1 MAGQNVDSLEVRI
14 EASAASANAAIKAL
28 QNSLKSLR
36 GTLNGIIS
44 DVGKDAFKGLIQNA
58 NKVES
63 TMKKVAKATD
73 TSKWKFSSPNLAGFN
88 ASALNMYVRAAEKKY
103 DSLQQKMQKATAL
116 GKVTPSLQ
124 YDFKQAEQNLRA
136 SKAEQANRIVEA
148 QKALEIADA
157 EERKERA
164 RKRAE
169 EAAKREAEAEAG
181 VSRTIAQ
188 AVGHARALA
197 QAREKANTSGITLP
211 NDTPYT
217 RQDKIDNARAQA
229 NAARTLEFLDKNPEV
244 RRQVLNASV
253 TEGPLI
259 VERAMKAAESATKAT
274 TAATN
279 GYTSSA
285 AKQYAA
291 FRKLSQES
299 DALTKK
305 QKSLQNAISVKK
317 ATGEDYTKEASAL
330 EKVSARLDEVINK
343 KSRYQGMR
351 NLRAVDIEAI
361 KQAEAERREAEAAQL
376 AAERQ
381 ERLRS
386 AIEATKA
393 AFQRIWHAIAT
404 TVSHTWR
411 LVSALNG
418 AHKSSEKSG
427 MSFKKLAKFLIRY
440 GFGMRSFFFLFR
452 RLRRGMKE
460 GFEHLGTYSTE
471 AQQAIYGLKA
481 SVETLKNAFA
491 AGFSNLLGPVTNF
504 LQGVIN
510 AIASALN
517 AIGRF
522 IAALGG
528 KGFAIQAIKV
538 SADEMKALD
547 KNTGGAA
554 SSAKKLDK
562 ALSVLPFDELNQLNG
577 DKNSSGS
584 GGGGGG
590 SSANSLSASQM
601 FETVALDG
609 EEYIQQLGQR
619 IRDAFLSKDWQT
631 LGEVLA
637 DPINKGVDALQDKL
651 DWTKNKPKIEA
662 FTTGVTTTF
671 NSLVKNV
678 NWSKIG
684 LTISSAI
691 NDITGAITGLVD
703 GTDWETL
710 GSSIGTAFNT
720 LLENTDWEKLG
731 ETVFARI
738 KVVLETAAGFIEKAD
753 WSKVGE
759 AIGNFIIGALN
770 NINLPRL
777 GEVLGEL
784 INGGF
789 RALKGIIDAGAL
801 GRFVSDFTTGIAN
814 LFTTIEWDEVGKII
828 GDGLASINWGEALV
842 NLGTAFWDA
851 FTGLL
856 KGLAESDGGLIAI
869 LLGGGFIGGSVL
881 KKFLFG
887 SGGAAAA
894 GAGGGFAGKLY
905 KGISALGGGGAP
917 GFLLS
922 MLGIMGGTMAFGGI
936 SHLVSNRGENGQ
948 KLFYVSPS
956 KDWGMTPEEIRQTGM
971 TEEQLGEWLESQ
983 GVKASWNKNMSD
995 EYGGKQKKAF
1005 AYDLIEK
1012 AKAAGKS
1019 SLKAFSTSFKG
1030 ALKRFTNEKDL
1041 QKQMNAMMGETA
1053 GITSTGGQSA
1063 VNEYIAGITSK
1074 KSIISSSIAPV
1085 VSAITSAFDISG
1097 KTKAKGA
1104 SATSSWFTGANDKY
1118 KQETATKI
1126 ADLATKIANKFDKD
1140 STIKGYGKTG
1150 AQAFVDGIKGYKPP
1164 ENAFSSLFSNIKTA
1178 MLSDSAK
1185 KTLTDAGQSLA
1196 GWVVGGFKSVAF
1208 PPLSI
1213 SVSSSQLGTDAERA
1227 EQLSRR
1233 NAGRATSIIS
1243 NAVKI
1248 GWFGKGGLF
1257 DSSTIIG
1264 YGVGEAGK
1272 EAIIPLEN
1280 RRTMGMIADSI
1291 LGGYGT
1297 QGIADQIVRGVTEA
1311 MMMASRSQQINV
1323 NATLYTEDNEVLA
1336 RAVNKGN
1343 RAITYRESA
1352 LAYSGV

>member
-1 MAGQNVDSLEVRI
+1 MAQIDSLEVRI
-14 EASAASANAAIKAL
+14 EAN
-28 QNSLKSLR
+28 
-36 GTLNGIIS
+36 
-44 DVGKDAFKGLIQNA
+44 
-58 NKVES
+58 
-63 TMKKVAKATD
+63 
-73 TSKWKFSSPNLAGFN
+73 
-88 ASALNMYVRAAEKKY
+88 
-103 DSLQQKMQKATAL
+103 
-116 GKVTPSLQ
+116 
-124 YDFKQAEQNLRA
+124 A
-136 SKAEQANRIVEA
+136 SKAAA
-148 QKALEIADA
+148 QVSELSSKLRQTSKAISE
-157 EERKERA
+157 
-164 RKRAE
+164 
-169 EAAKREAEAEAG
+169 
-181 VSRTIAQ
+181 VAQ
-188 AVGHARALA
+188 QSSKLGNL
-197 QAREKANTSGITLP
+197 
-211 NDTPYT
+211 
-217 RQDKIDNARAQA
+217 
-229 NAARTLEFLDKNPEV
+229 
-244 RRQVLNASV
+244 
-253 TEGPLI
+253 
-259 VERAMKAAESATKAT
+259 TKAT
-274 TAATN
+274 SAGKT
-279 GYTSSA
+279 GYVSSVA
-285 AKQYAA
+285 LSYA
-291 FRKLSQES
+291 RGLQKLREYTTEYE
-299 DALTKK
+299 ALKRK
-305 QKSLQNAISVKK
+305 QKSLEGKIAIADALGNEKGANEARLQYARISAAIDDVLKK
-317 ATGEDYTKEASAL
+317 RAQFENMNTFKAVRPGDSAETDNQAGAFDRLKSAL
-330 EKVSARLDEVINK
+330 GRVS
-343 KSRYQGMR
+343 
-351 NLRAVDIEAI
+351 
-361 KQAEAERREAEAAQL
+361 EAASRARAFL
-376 AAERQ
+376 SNIVGV
-381 ERLRS
+381 LRNVGS
-386 AIEATKA
+386 AIGSA
-393 AFQRIWHAIAT
+393 
-404 TVSHTWR
+404 VSHVWK

-619 IRDAFLSKDWQT
+619 IREAFLSKDWQT

-637 DPINKGVDALQDKL
+637 DPINKFVDNLYDKL
-651 DWTKNKPKIEA
+651 NWNKNKPKIQA
-662 FTTGVTTTF
+662 FTKGVTETF

-678 NWSKIG
+678 NWRKIG
-684 LTISSAI
+684 FTISSAI

-703 GTDWETL
+703 GTDWGTL
-710 GSSIGTAFNT
+710 GSSIGSAFNAVLNT
-720 LLENTDWEKLG
+720 TDWVALG
-731 ETVFARI
+731 KTVFSKI
-738 KVVLETAAGFIEKAD
+738 KVVLETAAGFIETTD
-753 WSKVGE
+753 WSAVGT
-759 AIGNFIIGALN
+759 AFGNFILGALE
-770 NINLPRL
+770 NINLPKI
-777 GEVLGEL
+777 G
-784 INGGF
+784 
-789 RALKGIIDAGAL
+789 
-801 GRFVSDFTTGIAN
+801 TTLAN
-814 LFTTIEWDEVGKII
+814 LLNGAMEAAIALLQSGAVGKIVSDLGDMLVNFASSVNWENVGYTI
-828 GDGLASINWGEALV
+828 GQALASIDWGKAIADV
-842 NLGTAFWDA
+842 ATAVWKA

-856 KGLAESDGGLIAI
+856 GGLAESDGGMIALLIGGGYLGGKALGA
-869 LLGGGFIGGSVL
+869 LLGGGGSGVVGGLAHVLAEAIRAHPVAAAVTFILGGAILAAINNGGSEGFVSRTNFKDYGLSEEELKALEQQGYSRATIAAQL
-881 KKFLFG
+881 KKGYGVDNYKKL
-887 SGGAAAA
+887 AAEQIAVNKKYA
-894 GAGGGFAGKLY
+894 KL
-905 KGISALGGGGAP
+905 S
-917 GFLLS
+917 
-922 MLGIMGGTMAFGGI
+922 
-936 SHLVSNRGENGQ
+936 VN
-948 KLFYVSPS
+948 
-956 KDWGMTPEEIRQTGM
+956 
-971 TEEQLGEWLESQ
+971 
-983 GVKASWNKNMSD
+983 
-995 EYGGKQKKAF
+995 AF
-1005 AYDLIEK
+1005 ATQFNK
-1012 AKAAGKS
+1012 
-1019 SLKAFSTSFKG
+1019 SLKT
-1030 ALKRFTNEKDL
+1030 FTNQRDM
-1041 QKQMNAMMGETA
+1041 QKQMNIMMDETV
-1053 GITSTGGQSA
+1053 GITGTGGQRA
-1063 VNEYIAGITSK
+1063 VNEYIAGMDKGKETNKSRLTSLMNN
-1074 KSIISSSIAPV
+1074 IL
-1085 VSAITSAFDISG
+1085 SAFNISG
-1097 KTKAKGA
+1097 KIKTDGA
-1104 SATSSWFTGANDKY
+1104 NATTSWFNGANEKYNQTVSSELSKLTDKFAGKY
-1118 KQETATKI
+1118 
-1126 ADLATKIANKFDKD
+1126 NKD
-1140 STIKGYGKTG
+1140 STIKGYGASG
-1150 AQAFVDGIKGYKPP
+1150 AQAYVDGVNGYKLPS
-1164 ENAFSSLFSNIKTA
+1164 NAFSKLFSDIKLN
-1178 MLSDSAK
+1178 MLSADAK

-1257 DSSTIIG
+1257 DASTIIG

>member
-1 MAGQNVDSLEVRI
+1 MAQIDSLEVRI
-14 EASAASANAAIKAL
+14 EASAAKASNAIHAL
-28 QNSLKSLR
+28 QANLRSLR
-36 GTLNGIIS
+36 GTLESTIS
-44 DVGKDAFKGLIQNA
+44 ILGKDVFKDLIQNA
-58 NKVES
+58 DKVETS
-63 TMKKVAKATD
+63 MRKVSKAAKEIDFSKIAAPSFSGMSLPKVQKFLEDQEKALQKFRDKAAKDEAIGGKVPIGTQYDIEKAKVNVAAAKEEIAARQEAMQLAFQAQEAKRLEQEEAKRLAEQAEREANALKEAAGTSLTLKQELEQAAEAQRKTAEAIDNYGKSGGASPIPIDERIKAAQDSVKNMGKIDSDTYATAKAAVERYGKAIEQTANKID
-73 TSKWKFSSPNLAGFN
+73 LMQVKSGQMSNPQIDAEQSKLDNLRVAYEQ
-88 ASALNMYVRAAEKKY
+88 ALAVMQRYEAQNPPSMFARIRAAVNTA
-103 DSLQQKMQKATAL
+103 ATAL
-116 GKVTPSLQ
+116 S
-124 YDFKQAEQNLRA
+124 DFK
-136 SKAEQANRIVEA
+136 
-148 QKALEIADA
+148 
-157 EERKERA
+157 ERLSAIWNVMQRLI
-164 RKRAE
+164 
-169 EAAKREAEAEAG
+169 
-181 VSRTIAQ
+181 SPI
-188 AVGHARALA
+188 
-197 QAREKANTSGITLP
+197 
-211 NDTPYT
+211 
-217 RQDKIDNARAQA
+217 
-229 NAARTLEFLDKNPEV
+229 
-244 RRQVLNASV
+244 ASV
-253 TEGPLI
+253 
-259 VERAMKAAESATKAT
+259 
-274 TAATN
+274 
-279 GYTSSA
+279 
-285 AKQYAA
+285 
-291 FRKLSQES
+291 
-299 DALTKK
+299 
-305 QKSLQNAISVKK
+305 
-317 ATGEDYTKEASAL
+317 
-330 EKVSARLDEVINK
+330 
-343 KSRYQGMR
+343 
-351 NLRAVDIEAI
+351 
-361 KQAEAERREAEAAQL
+361 
-376 AAERQ
+376 
-381 ERLRS
+381 
-386 AIEATKA
+386 
-393 AFQRIWHAIAT
+393 
-404 TVSHTWR
+404 VSHTWK

-427 MSFKKLAKFLIRY
+427 SSFKKLAKFLIRY

-452 RLRRGMKE
+452 RLRKGMKE
-460 GFEHLGTYSTE
+460 GFEHLGTYSSE

-577 DKNSSGS
+577 DKNSGGS

-637 DPINKGVDALQDKL
+637 DPINKFVDNLYDKL
-651 DWTKNKPKIEA
+651 NWEKNKPKIKA
-662 FTTGVTTTF
+662 FTDGVTQTF

-691 NDITGAITGLVD
+691 NDITTAITGLVD
-703 GTDWETL
+703 GTDWGTL

-720 LLENTDWEKLG
+720 LLNNTDWAALG
-731 ETVFARI
+731 KMIFSRI
-738 KVVLETAAGFIEKAD
+738 KIVLETAAGFIETTD
-753 WSKVGE
+753 WSAVGT
-759 AIGNFIIGALN
+759 AFGNFILGALE
-770 NINLPRL
+770 NINLPKI
-777 GEVLGEL
+777 G
-784 INGGF
+784 
-789 RALKGIIDAGAL
+789 
-801 GRFVSDFTTGIAN
+801 TTLAN
-814 LFTTIEWDEVGKII
+814 LLNGAMEAAIALLQSGAVGKIVSDLGDMLVNFATNVDWENVGYTI
-828 GDGLASINWGEALV
+828 GKALASIDWGKALADV
-842 NLGTAFWDA
+842 ATAAWTA

-856 KGLAESDGGLIAI
+856 KGLIGSGGMGVAAI
-869 LLGGGFIGGSVL
+869 LGGGYLGSKVL
-881 KKFLFG
+881 KDILG
-887 SGGAAAA
+887 GGAA
-894 GAGGGFAGKLY
+894 GGGHSLATTLASVLATAIKAHPVVA
-905 KGISALGGGGAP
+905 ALTAVIGGV
-917 GFLLS
+917 L
-922 MLGIMGGTMAFGGI
+922 
-936 SHLVSNRGENGQ
+936 
-948 KLFYVSPS
+948 LFYNPNGAKEFAERTDFEGYGLSEAEL
-956 KDWGMTPEEIRQTGM
+956 KAL
-971 TEEQLGEWLESQ
+971 EQQ
-983 GVKASWNKNMSD
+983 GYSRATIAAQLKKGYGVDNYKKIAAEQISVNKKYAKLSVN
-995 EYGGKQKKAF
+995 AF
-1005 AYDLIEK
+1005 ATQFNK
-1012 AKAAGKS
+1012 
-1019 SLKAFSTSFKG
+1019 SLKT
-1030 ALKRFTNEKDL
+1030 FTNQRDM
-1041 QKQMNAMMGETA
+1041 QKQMNIMMDETV
-1053 GITSTGGQSA
+1053 GITGIGGQNA
-1063 VNEYIAGITSK
+1063 VNEYIAGMDKGKETNKSRLTSLMNN
-1074 KSIISSSIAPV
+1074 IL
-1085 VSAITSAFDISG
+1085 SAFNISG
-1097 KTKAKGA
+1097 KIKTDGA
-1104 SATSSWFTGANDKY
+1104 NATTSWFTGANEKYNQTVSDQLKKLTDKFAGKY
-1118 KQETATKI
+1118 
-1126 ADLATKIANKFDKD
+1126 NKD
-1140 STIKGYGKTG
+1140 STIKGYGASG
-1150 AQAFVDGIKGYKPP
+1150 AQAYVDGVNGYKLPG
-1164 ENAFSSLFSNIKTA
+1164 NAFSKLFSDIKLN
-1178 MLSDSAK
+1178 MLSADAK

>member
-1 MAGQNVDSLEVRI
+1 MAQIDSLEVRI
-14 EASAASANAAIKAL
+14 EANAQKASNAIHAL
-28 QNSLKSLR
+28 QANLRSLR
-36 GTLNGIIS
+36 GTLESTIS
-44 DVGKDAFKGLIQNA
+44 ILGKDVFKDLIQNA
-58 NKVES
+58 DKVETS
-63 TMKKVAKATD
+63 MRKVSKAAKEID
-73 TSKWKFSSPNLAGFN
+73 FSKIAAPSFSGMSLPKVQKFLEDQEK
-88 ASALNMYVRAAEKKY
+88 ALQKFRDKAAKDE
-103 DSLQQKMQKATAL
+103 AIG
-116 GKVTPSLQ
+116 GKVPIGTQ
-124 YDFKQAEQNLRA
+124 YDIEKAKVNVAAAKEEIAARQEAMQLAFQAQEAKRLEQEEAKRL
-136 SKAEQANRIVEA
+136 AEQAEREANALKEAAGTSLTLKQELEQAAEA
-148 QKALEIADA
+148 QRKTAEAIDNYGKSGGASPIPIDERIKAAQDSVKNMGKIDSDTYATAKAAVERYGKAIEQTANKIDLMQVKSGQMSNPQIDA
-157 EERKERA
+157 EQAKLDNLRVAYEQALAVMQRYEAQNPPSMFARIRAAVNTASVALSDFKERLSA
-164 RKRAE
+164 IWNVMQRLI
-169 EAAKREAEAEAG
+169 
-181 VSRTIAQ
+181 SPI
-188 AVGHARALA
+188 
-197 QAREKANTSGITLP
+197 
-211 NDTPYT
+211 
-217 RQDKIDNARAQA
+217 
-229 NAARTLEFLDKNPEV
+229 
-244 RRQVLNASV
+244 ASV
-253 TEGPLI
+253 
-259 VERAMKAAESATKAT
+259 
-274 TAATN
+274 
-279 GYTSSA
+279 
-285 AKQYAA
+285 
-291 FRKLSQES
+291 
-299 DALTKK
+299 
-305 QKSLQNAISVKK
+305 
-317 ATGEDYTKEASAL
+317 
-330 EKVSARLDEVINK
+330 
-343 KSRYQGMR
+343 
-351 NLRAVDIEAI
+351 
-361 KQAEAERREAEAAQL
+361 
-376 AAERQ
+376 
-381 ERLRS
+381 
-386 AIEATKA
+386 
-393 AFQRIWHAIAT
+393 
-404 TVSHTWR
+404 VSHTWK

-427 MSFKKLAKFLIRY
+427 SGFKKLAKFLIRY

-577 DKNSSGS
+577 DKNSGGS

-590 SSANSLSASQM
+590 ASANSLSASQM

-619 IRDAFLSKDWQT
+619 IREAFLSKDWQT

-738 KVVLETAAGFIEKAD
+738 KVVLETAAGFIETTD
-753 WSKVGE
+753 WSAVGT
-759 AIGNFIIGALN
+759 AFGNFILGALE
-770 NINLPRL
+770 NINLPKI
-777 GEVLGEL
+777 G
-784 INGGF
+784 
-789 RALKGIIDAGAL
+789 
-801 GRFVSDFTTGIAN
+801 TTLAN
-814 LFTTIEWDEVGKII
+814 LLNGAMEAAIALLQSGAVGKIVSDLGDMLVNFAENVDWENVGYTI
-828 GDGLASINWGEALV
+828 GQALASIDWGKAIADV
-842 NLGTAFWDA
+842 ATAVWKA

-856 KGLAESDGGLIAI
+856 GGLAESDGGLIAL
-869 LLGGGFIGGSVL
+869 LLGGGFIGGSAL
-881 KKFLFG
+881 KKFF
-887 SGGAAAA
+887 
-894 GAGGGFAGKLY
+894 
-905 KGISALGGGGAP
+905 GGGGGSAIGGMTLAKVLTNP
-917 GFLLS
+917 VGLAIATLLTGGYFTFK
-922 MLGIMGGTMAFGGI
+922 GIETFKD
-936 SHLVSNRGENGQ
+936 VRENGWYGEEKGEEKNAEKAYKDLMRQ
-948 KLFYVSPS
+948 EIKELGAPS
-956 KDWGMTPEEIRQTGM
+956 KTAFLMQTYGQEYEKWYHEVLVEM
-971 TEEQLGEWLESQ
+971 
-983 GVKASWNKNMSD
+983 KRKNPWD
-995 EYGGKQKKAF
+995 AIGKHI
-1005 AYDLIEK
+1005 D
-1012 AKAAGKS
+1012 KAAKKQAKNDS
-1019 SLKAFSTSFKG
+1019 IPKA
-1030 ALKRFTNEKDL
+1030 ARAIMD
-1041 QKQMNAMMGETA
+1041 ETA
-1053 GITSTGGQSA
+1053 KIMESGGQQA
-1063 VNEYIAGITSK
+1063 VDGFGNGLQQSNSK
-1074 KSIISSSIAPV
+1074 STLQTIMNGLAS
-1085 VSAITSAFDISG
+1085 TFDISA
-1097 KTKAKGA
+1097 KTKIKGA
-1104 SATSSWFTGANDKY
+1104 SATSSWFTGANQKYNNEVSSELSRLTDKFAKKY
-1118 KQETATKI
+1118 
-1126 ADLATKIANKFDKD
+1126 NKD
-1140 STIKGYGKTG
+1140 STIKGYGASGASSWFSGANGYNPPKDALSSLAAKVKTALTG
-1150 AQAFVDGIKGYKPP
+1150 GEMKTSAEEAGKTVGNFFV
-1164 ENAFSSLFSNIKTA
+1164 NAFKVLNIPKLN
-1178 MLSDSAK
+1178 MSVNKSA
-1185 KTLTDAGQSLA
+1185 
-1196 GWVVGGFKSVAF
+1196 
-1208 PPLSI
+1208 
-1213 SVSSSQLGTDAERA
+1213 LGTDAARA
-1227 EQLSRR
+1227 EKLGKVQS
-1233 NAGRATSIIS
+1233 S
-1243 NAVKI
+1243 AV
-1248 GWFGKGGLF
+1248 WFSWNKKGGIY
-1257 DSSTIIG
+1257 DAATIIG